1 MTSHRPLRIC
11 HLAYTFYEY
20 DNRVARYV
28 RTLTDRGDEV
38 DVIALR
44 QTGRPWR
51 ETVGGADFYRIQR
64 RSRNEHAPAAYLLK
78 LVWFC
83 VKAAVLLAALQLR
96 RRYDV
101 VHVHN
106 IPDFL
111 VFSALIPRLMGARV
125 ILDIHDV
132 VPELYAGKFGGKSES
147 AMFRSLVT
155 VEQLCCRF
163 ANHVIVANDIWHE
176 RLISRGVPAAKCT
189 AFVNYPDLRIFKPA
203 ADAAGRGAERFLM
216 LYPGTLNRHQGV
228 DLAIQAFA
236 AVKAQMPQAEF
247 HIYGQGPALDDLKQL
262 TRAAGLESSVRFM
275 SSVGV
280 EQIAAI
286 MASATV
292 GVVPK
297 RADGFGNEAFSTK
310 IFEFM
315 ACGVP
320 VIVSR
325 TRIDEY
331 YFNDQLVN
339 FFEPGNAS
347 DLAAVLLRVYQQPRE
362 QSQRVRAAQAFAQRN
377 SWQVRSAD
385 YRALVD
391 GLVAPS
397 RSAYVAPAAESVSD
411 QSR

>member
-1 MTSHRPLRIC
+1 MNPNRPLRVC
-11 HLAYTFYEY
+11 HLAYTFHEF
-20 DNRVARYV
+20 DNRVMRYV
-28 RTLTDRGDEV
+28 RTLRDRGDEV
-38 DVIALR
+38 DVVALR
-44 QTGRPWR
+44 QDGRPWR
-51 ETVGGADFYRIQR
+51 ETVERVRFFRIQR
-64 RSRNEHAPAAYLLK
+64 RSRNEKGPGAYLLK

-83 VKAAVLLAALQLR
+83 VKSAVLLAALQLR

-111 VFSALIPRLMGARV
+111 VFSALVPKVLGARV
-125 ILDIHDV
+125 ILDIHDI

-147 AMFRSLVT
+147 AMFRSLVA
-155 VEQLCCRF
+155 VEQRSCRF
-163 ANHVIVANDIWHE
+163 ADHVIVANDIWHE
-176 RLISRGVPAAKCT
+176 RLIGRGVPPAKCT
-189 AFVNYPDLRIFKPA
+189 SFVNYPDLSLFKPA
-203 ADAAGRGAERFLM
+203 ADAAPRTDGRFLI

-228 DLAIQAFA
+228 DVAIKAFA
-236 AVKAQMPQAEF
+236 IVKPQMPQAEF
-247 HIYGQGPALDDLKQL
+247 HIYGHGPALDELKQL
-262 TRAAGLESSVRFM
+262 TRDAGLDHCVTFKN
-275 SSVGV
+275 SVGV
-280 EQIAAI
+280 TEIAAV

-325 TRIDEY
+325 TRIDEF

-339 FFEPGNAS
+339 FFQSGDSSA
-347 DLAAVLLRVYQQPRE
+347 LAAVLLRLYRQPGE
-362 QSQRVRAAQAFAQRN
+362 QAERVRAARAFAQRN

-391 GLVAPS
+391 SLAARLGRTHVATAAREISGES
-397 RSAYVAPAAESVSD
+397 R
-411 QSR
+411 

>member
-1 MTSHRPLRIC
+1 MTSNRPLRVC
-11 HLAYTFYEY
+11 HLAYTFYEF
-20 DNRVARYV
+20 DNRVMRYV
-28 RTLTDRGDEV
+28 RALADRGDEI
-38 DVIALR
+38 DVVALR
-44 QTGRPWR
+44 QPDRPWR
-51 ETVGGADFYRIQR
+51 ETIGGVHFYRIQR

-83 VKAAVLLAALQLR
+83 LKSAVLLAALQLR

-111 VFSALIPRLMGARV
+111 VFSALVPKLMGARV

-147 AMFRSLVT
+147 PMFRSLVT
-155 VEQLCCRF
+155 VEQWCCRF
-163 ANHVIVANDIWHE
+163 AKHVIVANDIWHE

-203 ADAAGRGAERFLM
+203 AEATRTGEERFLM
-216 LYPGTLNRHQGV
+216 LYPGSLNRHQGV
-228 DLAIQAFA
+228 DLAIRAFA
-236 AVKAQMPQAEF
+236 AVKPQMPRAEF
-247 HIYGQGPALDDLKQL
+247 HIYGQGPALDELKQL
-262 TRAAGLESSVRFM
+262 TREAGLEHCVHFM
-275 SSVGV
+275 NSVGV
-280 EQIAAI
+280 AQIAAI

-339 FFEPGNAS
+339 FFEPGNSS
-347 DLAAVLLRVYQQPRE
+347 DLAAVLLRVYQQPRD
-362 QSQRVRAAQAFAQRN
+362 QSDRVLAAQAFAQRN

-391 GLVAPS
+391 SLVAQGGC
-397 RSAYVAPAAESVSD
+397 ANVAPAAEKVSG

>member
-1 MTSHRPLRIC
+1 MMANRPLRIC
-11 HLAYTFYEY
+11 HLAYTFYEF
-20 DNRVARYV
+20 DNRVTRYV
-28 RTLTDRGDEV
+28 RALADRGDEV

-44 QTGRPWR
+44 QPERPWR
-51 ETVGGADFYRIQR
+51 ETVDGVRFYRIQR
-64 RSRNEHAPAAYLLK
+64 RSRNEKAPGSYLLK
-78 LVWFC
+78 LLWFC
-83 VKAAVLLAALQLR
+83 VKSAVLLAALQLR

-111 VFSALIPRLMGARV
+111 VFGALVPKLLGARV
-125 ILDIHDV
+125 ILDIHDI

-147 AMFRSLVT
+147 PMFRALVA

-163 ANHVIVANDIWHE
+163 ADHVIIANDIWHE
-176 RLISRGVPAAKCT
+176 RLIGRGVPPAKCT
-189 AFVNYPDLRIFKPA
+189 AFVNYPDLNLFAP
-203 ADAAGRGAERFLM
+203 ADARPEDGRFLI

-236 AVKAQMPQAEF
+236 AVRAEMPRAEF
-247 HIYGQGPALDDLKQL
+247 HIYGHGPALPELKQMV
-262 TRAAGLESSVRFM
+262 RDAGLEESVRFM
-275 SSVGV
+275 DSVGV
-280 EQIAAI
+280 AQIARI

-325 TRIDEY
+325 TRIDQF
-331 YFNDQLVN
+331 YFTDQLVN
-339 FFEPGNAS
+339 FFEPGNAA
-347 DLAAVLLRVYQQPRE
+347 DLAAVLLRVYRTPDQQESRT
-362 QSQRVRAAQAFAQRN
+362 RAARAFAQRN

-385 YRALVD
+385 YRAIVD
-391 GLVAPS
+391 SLAARNGC
-397 RSAYVAPAAESVSD
+397 AYPAPAAGNVSGK
-411 QSR
+411 SR

>member
-1 MTSHRPLRIC
+1 MNATRPLRVC
-11 HLAYTFYEY
+11 HLAYTFYEF

-28 RTLTDRGDEV
+28 RTLTERGDEV
-38 DVIALR
+38 DVVALR
-44 QTGRPWR
+44 QGDQPWR
-51 ETVGGADFYRIQR
+51 ETAGRLRFYRIQR
-64 RSRNEHAPAAYLLK
+64 RSRNEKAPLAYLLK

-111 VFSALIPRLMGARV
+111 VFAAIVPKLMGARV
-125 ILDIHDV
+125 ILDIHDI
-132 VPELYAGKFGGKSES
+132 VPELYAGKFGGPS
-147 AMFRSLVT
+147 ASRMFRSLVM
-155 VEQLCCRF
+155 VEQCCCRF
-163 ANHVIVANDIWHE
+163 ADHVIVASDIWHE
-176 RLISRGVPAAKCT
+176 RLIARGVPAAKCL
-189 AFVNYPDLRIFKPA
+189 AFVNYPDLTLFKPA
-203 ADAAGRGAERFLM
+203 AGAARTDGRFLI

-228 DLAIQAFA
+228 DIAIKAFA
-236 AVKAQMPQAEF
+236 AVQSQMPRAEF
-247 HIYGQGPALDDLKQL
+247 HIYGQGPALDELKQL
-262 TRAAGLESSVRFM
+262 TRDAGLADHVRFM
-275 SSVGV
+275 KSVGV
-280 EQIAAI
+280 TEIAGI
-286 MASATV
+286 MATATV

-325 TRIDEY
+325 TRIDEFY
-331 YFNDQLVN
+331 YNDQLVN
-339 FFEPGNAS
+339 FFESGNAAE
-347 DLAAVLLRVYQQPRE
+347 LAATLLRVYQRPHE
-362 QSQRVRAAQAFAQRN
+362 QAERIAAARGYAQRS

-391 GLVAPS
+391 SLVARP
-397 RSAYVAPAAESVSD
+397 AGADVAPTAERVSG